1 MKKKYLW
8 ALLVCLWFWAP
19 VSMAQAVT
27 AVQTVVAE
35 GFSAVGV
42 NKNTAREEA
51 LAQAIRQAVEQAM
64 GVYVVSETLVKNAQ
78 VVKDSILTKSSGF
91 VSGYQILSEK
101 TDGDVF
107 SVKIQATVSIEPLVD
122 QLAKLG
128 LLREWTVAVVLA
140 ANGPQQK
147 SLEAAR
153 IKLNEAVVTKGF
165 RVADE
170 QVLVQLHAPQ
180 IMQAINQGNY
190 LAAIPVLRDNG
201 VNVLITGKAFTAPA
215 SGGPLE
221 TYGGIQSILS
231 QGRLDLRAIRV
242 ETGEIMAAQSF
253 NGVAGG
259 SSQDMSETKAIE
271 KAAGDAG
278 VFFVKEIAK
287 LPAAVTQNIQLVVS
301 GLPFAR
307 EKLFSDALR
316 QINGIRQVKR
326 QSYANNKVQYEI
338 EFQGK
343 ADLLADKLSTHPGLK
358 AFAFEITSVF
368 AGKIEAK
375 AK

>member
-1 MKKKYLW
+1 MKHIICMGLTLFC
-8 ALLVCLWFWAP
+8 LLLFNTANAP
-19 VSMAQAVT
+19 AAPSAQTVT
-27 AVQTVVAE
+27 AE
-35 GFSAVGV
+35 GLAPLGS
-42 NKNTAREEA
+42 NRSTAREEA
-51 LAQAIRQAVEQAM
+51 LAQAVRQAVEQAM

-78 VVKDSILTKSSGF
+78 VIKDSILTKSSGF

-101 TDGDVF
+101 TVAGDML
-107 SVKIQATVSIEPLVD
+107 SIQIQATVSVEPLVD

-128 LLREWTVAVVLA
+128 LLRDWTVAVIIA

-147 SLEAAR
+147 SLETAR
-153 IKLNEAVVTKGF
+153 IKLNEAIVAKGF

-201 VNVLITGKAFTAPA
+201 VNVLITGKSFTAPGA
-215 SGGPLE
+215 AME
-221 TYGGIQSILS
+221 TYGGLKSIMS
-231 QGRLDLRAIRV
+231 QGKLDLRAIRV

-253 NGVAGG
+253 TGVAGG
-259 SSQDMSETKAIE
+259 STKDMAEAKSIE
-271 KAAGDAG
+271 KAAIDAG

-287 LPAAVTQNIQLVVS
+287 LPASVNQNIQLVVN
-301 GLPFAR
+301 GLSFAR
-307 EKLFSDALR
+307 EQLFADTLR
-316 QINGIRQVKR
+316 KITGVRQVKR
-326 QSYANNKVQYEI
+326 QAYVNGKAQYEV

-343 ADLLADKLSTHPGLK
+343 SDLLAQKLSQTTTLK
-358 AFAFEITSVF
+358 TFAFEITSVF